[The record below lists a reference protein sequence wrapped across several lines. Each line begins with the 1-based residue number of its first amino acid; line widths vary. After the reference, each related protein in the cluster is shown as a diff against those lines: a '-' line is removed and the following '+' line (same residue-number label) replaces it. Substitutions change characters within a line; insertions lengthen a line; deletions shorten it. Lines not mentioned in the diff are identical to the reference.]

1 MLLFIPD
8 VMISVALL
16 VIAERNGALGM
27 SKFERMNSEVRLR
40 CRRFEEEE
48 KIK

>member
-16 VIAERNGALGM
+16 VIAERNGELGM
-27 SKFERMNSEVRLR
+27 SKFERMNSEVRQR
-40 CRRFEEEE
+40 CRRLKKK
-48 KIK
+48 KIQ